1 MLDGDEKLFKS
12 TTPKALHKMYGEL
25 KKKLEDSVGTSES
38 NEVAESLLTFKQFL
52 ENNG

>member
-1 MLDGDEKLFKS
+1 
-12 TTPKALHKMYGEL
+12 MYGEL